1 MKVKLTTHAVERFWE
16 RFGVD
21 IDDGAVI
28 PFPNGVTVNKHQHEK
43 TGNTIVERVF
53 QVKGKIAMAVVDV
66 DNATMVTVY
75 SDGPYY
81 DKRVRQAKAM
91 LMKRAA

>member
-21 IDDGAVI
+21 IEDNTVI
-28 PFPNGVTVNKHQHEK
+28 PFPKGVTVSRHQHQE
-43 TGNTIVERVF
+43 TGNNIVERVF
-53 QVKGKIAMAVVDV
+53 QIKGKIAMAVVDV

-75 SDGPYY
+75 SDGPYF
-81 DKRVRQAKAM
+81 DQRVKQATAM
-91 LMKRAA
+91 LRKAA